1 MYDPKDDRINDNSS
15 QSEQNNTTVNETET
29 AAPAA
34 APQAEAP
41 SSGEYHYTASEVKD
55 RAPSGQQPAT
65 SYTAPTYGAQ
75 GGSSSSGPYAAPGA
89 YASGGDQ
96 PQQQPYSAYTWNTQ
110 PAPYYHPYQQQPPK
124 PKKKRGAKFGLKL
137 LAAVL
142 ACCVVSLGS
151 VGVFA
156 ALIQTGIVDVESPD
170 DPNTTAAFTIY
181 KQVDNSEDSTPTV
194 TQEGLTAQE
203 IAQKL
208 IPSVVCVQNY
218 QVTQQMPWNL
228 GTAYGEEDGGSDVSP
243 AGEGSGVIFSE
254 DGYIV
259 TNQHVVDG
267 ATSLSVVTS
276 DGTSYE
282 ATLVGEDTQTDLAVL
297 KIDAEGLT
305 PAEFGSSED
314 LQVADEVMAIGNPGG
329 LQLSSSVTMG
339 YVSALNRAV
348 TNSET
353 GYTLNCI
360 QTDAASNP
368 GNSGGALV
376 DMNGHV
382 VGINSSKIAAVDYEG
397 LGFAIPSDTVQPVVS
412 DLIEYGYVK
421 DRPMLGITGEY
432 VDSMRAAFL
441 GLKQGFVVN
450 EVVSENAKASGL
462 QKYDVITAID
472 DTQVTSS
479 STIENYIANKKPG
492 DTVTLTVDR
501 ILSGEQDVK
510 IQLVLSENTGS
521 TN

>member
-1 MYDPKDDRINDNSS
+1 MYDPTTEETNQTN
-15 QSEQNNTTVNETET
+15 QTNQESEHFQENGAVEESGVVNKAEEQPAPQET
-29 AAPAA
+29 AAAA
-34 APQAEAP
+34 QTYSYTPQGGYYAYPGAGQTAP
-41 SSGEYHYTASEVKD
+41 SQQTASTQSG
-55 RAPSGQQPAT
+55 PSQAGPGQAGTQQPQW
-65 SYTAPTYGAQ
+65 G
-75 GGSSSSGPYAAPGA
+75 
-89 YASGGDQ
+89 
-96 PQQQPYSAYTWNTQ
+96 AYTWNAQ
-110 PAPYYHPYQQQPPK
+110 GAPHYSPYQQHHQPPK

-181 KQVDNSEDSTPTV
+181 KQADNSEDSTPTV

-267 ATSLSVVTS
+267 ATSLKVVTS

-282 ATLVGEDTQTDLAVL
+282 AQLVGEDTQTDLAVL
-297 KIDAEGLT
+297 KIEAHGLT

-360 QTDAASNP
+360 QTDAAINP

-421 DRPMLGITGEY
+421 DRPMLGITGSYIDRLSAGFYGLSQGYY
-432 VDSMRAAFL
+432 VA
-441 GLKQGFVVN
+441 
-450 EVVSENAKASGL
+450 EVVTDNAKASGL
-462 QKYDVITAID
+462 QQYDVITAID
-472 DTQVTSS
+472 DTQVTSA
-479 STIENYIANKKPG
+479 STISNYIANKKPG

-501 ILSGEQDVK
+501 ALAGEEGLK
-510 IQLVLSENTGS
+510 IDLVLSENSGS
-521 TN
+521 SN

>member
-15 QSEQNNTTVNETET
+15 QTEQNDTSVNET

-34 APQAEAP
+34 APQAETP

-65 SYTAPTYGAQ
+65 SYTAPAYGPQ
-75 GGSSSSGPYAAPGA
+75 GGSYSSGPYAASGA

-156 ALIQTGIVDVESPD
+156 AFIQTGVIDVESPD
-170 DPNTTAAFTIY
+170 DASKTAAFTIY
-181 KQVDNSEDSTPTV
+181 KQAEDSEDTTPTV
-194 TQEGLTAQE
+194 TQEGMTAQE

-218 QVTQQMPWNL
+218 QVTQQMPWYL
-228 GTAYGEEDGGSDVSP
+228 GTAYDEGESGSEVSP

-360 QTDAASNP
+360 QTDAAINP

-441 GLKQGFVVN
+441 GLKQGYVVN

>member
-1 MYDPKDDRINDNSS
+1 MYDPQDDRINDNSS

-29 AAPAA
+29 GAA
-34 APQAEAP
+34 APQEEAS

-65 SYTAPTYGAQ
+65 TYTAPTYGQ
-75 GGSSSSGPYAAPGA
+75 PGSYSSPYAAPGS
-89 YASGGDQ
+89 YAGGGA
-96 PQQQPYSAYTWNTQ
+96 QQQQHPYSAYTWNTQ
-110 PAPYYHPYQQQPPK
+110 PAPYYNPYQQQPPK

-156 ALIQTGIVDVESPD
+156 ALIQTGVVNVQNPEDASK
-170 DPNTTAAFTIY
+170 TAAFTIY
-181 KQVDNSEDSTPTV
+181 KQADTGEDTTPTV
-194 TQEGLTAQE
+194 TQEGMTAQE

-218 QVTQQMPWNL
+218 QVTQQMPWYL
-228 GTAYGEEDGGSDVSP
+228 GTAYDEESGSEVSP

-282 ATLVGEDTQTDLAVL
+282 AKLVGEDTQTDLAVL
-297 KIDAEGLT
+297 KIEAEGLT

-360 QTDAASNP
+360 QTDAAINP

-421 DRPMLGITGEY
+421 DRPMLGITGSYIDRLSAGFYGLSQGYY
-432 VDSMRAAFL
+432 VA
-441 GLKQGFVVN
+441 
-450 EVVSENAKASGL
+450 EVVTDNAKASGL
-462 QKYDVITAID
+462 QQYDVITAID
-472 DTQVTSS
+472 DTQVTSA
-479 STIENYIANKKPG
+479 STISNYISNKKPG

-501 ILSGEQDVK
+501 ALAGEQGIT

-521 TN
+521 SN

>member
-1 MYDPKDDRINDNSS
+1 MYDPTTEETNQTNQEK
-15 QSEQNNTTVNETET
+15 EQFQANGAVEESGVVNKAEEQPAPQET
-29 AAPAA
+29 AAAA
-34 APQAEAP
+34 QTYSYTPQGGYYAYPGAGQTAP
-41 SSGEYHYTASEVKD
+41 SQQVASAQSG
-55 RAPSGQQPAT
+55 PSQAGPTQAGTQQP
-65 SYTAPTYGAQ
+65 Q
-75 GGSSSSGPYAAPGA
+75 SG
-89 YASGGDQ
+89 
-96 PQQQPYSAYTWNTQ
+96 AYTWNAQ
-110 PAPYYHPYQQQPPK
+110 GAPYYSPYQQHHQPPK

-181 KQVDNSEDSTPTV
+181 KQVENSEDSTPTV

-314 LQVADEVMAIGNPGG
+314 LQVADEVMAIGNHGG

-360 QTDAASNP
+360 QTDAAINP

-376 DMNGHV
+376 DMNGRV

-421 DRPMLGITGEY
+421 DRPMLGVTGSYIDRLSAGFYGLSQGYY
-432 VDSMRAAFL
+432 VA
-441 GLKQGFVVN
+441 
-450 EVVSENAKASGL
+450 EVVTDNAKASGL
-462 QKYDVITAID
+462 QQYDVITAID
-472 DTQVTSS
+472 DTQVTSA
-479 STIENYIANKKPG
+479 STISNYIANKKPG

-501 ILSGEQDVK
+501 ALAGEEGLK
-510 IQLVLSENTGS
+510 IDLVLSENSGS
-521 TN
+521 SN

>member
-1 MYDPKDDRINDNSS
+1 MYDPTTEETNQTN
-15 QSEQNNTTVNETET
+15 QTNQESEQFQENGAVEESGVVNKAEEQPAPQET
-29 AAPAA
+29 AAAA
-34 APQAEAP
+34 QASNYTPQGGYYAYPGAGQTAP
-41 SSGEYHYTASEVKD
+41 SQQTAS
-55 RAPSGQQPAT
+55 AQAGPSQAGPSQAGTQQPQW
-65 SYTAPTYGAQ
+65 G
-75 GGSSSSGPYAAPGA
+75 
-89 YASGGDQ
+89 
-96 PQQQPYSAYTWNTQ
+96 AYTWNAQ
-110 PAPYYHPYQQQPPK
+110 GAPHYSPYQQHHQPPK

-181 KQVDNSEDSTPTV
+181 KQADNSEDSTPTV

-360 QTDAASNP
+360 QTDAAINP

-421 DRPMLGITGEY
+421 DRPMLGITGDY
-432 VDSMRAAFL
+432 VNSMQATFL
-441 GLKQGFVVN
+441 GLNQGFVVN

>member
-1 MYDPKDDRINDNSS
+1 MYDPTTEETNQTN
-15 QSEQNNTTVNETET
+15 QTNQESEQIQENGAVEDSGVVNKAEEQPAPQET
-29 AAPAA
+29 AATAQTYSYT
-34 APQAEAP
+34 PQGGYYAYPGAGQTAP
-41 SSGEYHYTASEVKD
+41 SQQAASTQ
-55 RAPSGQQPAT
+55 AGASQAGSSQAGSQQPQW
-65 SYTAPTYGAQ
+65 G
-75 GGSSSSGPYAAPGA
+75 
-89 YASGGDQ
+89 
-96 PQQQPYSAYTWNTQ
+96 AYTWNAQ
-110 PAPYYHPYQQQPPK
+110 GAPYYSPYQQHHQPPK

-181 KQVDNSEDSTPTV
+181 KQAENSEDSTPTV

-360 QTDAASNP
+360 QTDAAINP

-397 LGFAIPSDTVQPVVS
+397 LGFAIPADTVQPVVS

-421 DRPMLGITGEY
+421 DRPMLGITGSYIDRLSAGFYGLSQGYY
-432 VDSMRAAFL
+432 VA
-441 GLKQGFVVN
+441 
-450 EVVSENAKASGL
+450 EVVTDNAKASGL
-462 QKYDVITAID
+462 QQYDVITAID
-472 DTQVTSS
+472 DTQVTSA
-479 STIENYIANKKPG
+479 STISNYIANKKPG

-501 ILSGEQDVK
+501 ALAGEAGLK
-510 IQLVLSENTGS
+510 INLVLSENSGS
-521 TN
+521 SN

>member
-1 MYDPKDDRINDNSS
+1 MYDPTTEETNQTNQTNQEK
-15 QSEQNNTTVNETET
+15 EQFQENGAVEESGVVNKAEEQPAPQET
-29 AAPAA
+29 AATAQTYSYTPQGGYYAYPGAGQTATSQQAA
-34 APQAEAP
+34 STQAGASQAG
-41 SSGEYHYTASEVKD
+41 SSQAGT
-55 RAPSGQQPAT
+55 QQPQW
-65 SYTAPTYGAQ
+65 G
-75 GGSSSSGPYAAPGA
+75 
-89 YASGGDQ
+89 
-96 PQQQPYSAYTWNTQ
+96 AYTWNAQ
-110 PAPYYHPYQQQPPK
+110 GGALLQPLPAAPPAPQAQEEAGRQVRAEAAGGGAGLL
-124 PKKKRGAKFGLKL
+124 RGVPGI
-137 LAAVL
+137 
-142 ACCVVSLGS
+142 GR
-151 VGVFA
+151 GVRR
-156 ALIQTGIVDVESPD
+156 P
-170 DPNTTAAFTIY
+170 DPNGDCGRGKPGRSQHHTAAFTIY
-181 KQVDNSEDSTPTV
+181 KQAENSEDTTPTV

-305 PAEFGSSED
+305 PAEFGSSKD

-360 QTDAASNP
+360 QTDAAINP
-368 GNSGGALV
+368 GNSGGRPG
-376 DMNGHV
+376 GH
-382 VGINSSKIAAVDYEG
+382 E
-397 LGFAIPSDTVQPVVS
+397 
-412 DLIEYGYVK
+412 
-421 DRPMLGITGEY
+421 RPRGGH
-432 VDSMRAAFL
+432 
-441 GLKQGFVVN
+441 
-450 EVVSENAKASGL
+450 
-462 QKYDVITAID
+462 
-472 DTQVTSS
+472 
-479 STIENYIANKKPG
+479 
-492 DTVTLTVDR
+492 
-501 ILSGEQDVK
+501 
-510 IQLVLSENTGS
+510 QLL
-521 TN
+521 

>member
-34 APQAEAP
+34 APQAETP

-65 SYTAPTYGAQ
+65 SYTAPTYGPQ
-75 GGSSSSGPYAAPGA
+75 GGSYSSGPYAAPGA

-156 ALIQTGIVDVESPD
+156 AFIQTGVIDVESPD
-170 DPNTTAAFTIY
+170 DASKTAAFTIY
-181 KQVDNSEDSTPTV
+181 KQAEDSEDTTPTV
-194 TQEGLTAQE
+194 TQEGMTAQE

-218 QVTQQMPWNL
+218 QVTQQMPWYL
-228 GTAYGEEDGGSDVSP
+228 GTAYDEGESGSEVSP

-267 ATSLSVVTS
+267 ATSLKVVTS

-282 ATLVGEDTQTDLAVL
+282 AQLVGEDTQTDLAVL
-297 KIDAEGLT
+297 KIEAQGLT

-360 QTDAASNP
+360 QTDAAINP

-397 LGFAIPSDTVQPVVS
+397 LGFAIPADTVQPVVS

>member
-1 MYDPKDDRINDNSS
+1 MYDPTTEETNQTN
-15 QSEQNNTTVNETET
+15 QTNQESEQFQENGAVEESGVVNKAEEQPAPQET
-29 AAPAA
+29 AATAQTYSYTPQGGYYAYPGAGQTATSQQAA
-34 APQAEAP
+34 STQAGASQAG
-41 SSGEYHYTASEVKD
+41 SSQAGS
-55 RAPSGQQPAT
+55 QQPQW
-65 SYTAPTYGAQ
+65 G
-75 GGSSSSGPYAAPGA
+75 
-89 YASGGDQ
+89 
-96 PQQQPYSAYTWNTQ
+96 AYTWNAQ
-110 PAPYYHPYQQQPPK
+110 GAPYYSPYQQHHQPPK

-181 KQVDNSEDSTPTV
+181 KQADNSEDSTPTV

-267 ATSLSVVTS
+267 ATSLKVVTS

-282 ATLVGEDTQTDLAVL
+282 AQLVGEDTQTDLAVL
-297 KIDAEGLT
+297 KIEAEGLT

-360 QTDAASNP
+360 QTDAAINP

-421 DRPMLGITGEY
+421 DRPMLGITGSYIDRLSAGFYGLSQGYY
-432 VDSMRAAFL
+432 VA
-441 GLKQGFVVN
+441 
-450 EVVSENAKASGL
+450 EVVTDNAKASGL
-462 QKYDVITAID
+462 QQYDVITAID
-472 DTQVTSS
+472 DTQVTSA
-479 STIENYIANKKPG
+479 STISNYIANKKPG

-501 ILSGEQDVK
+501 ALAGEEGLK
-510 IQLVLSENTGS
+510 INLVLSENSGS
-521 TN
+521 SN